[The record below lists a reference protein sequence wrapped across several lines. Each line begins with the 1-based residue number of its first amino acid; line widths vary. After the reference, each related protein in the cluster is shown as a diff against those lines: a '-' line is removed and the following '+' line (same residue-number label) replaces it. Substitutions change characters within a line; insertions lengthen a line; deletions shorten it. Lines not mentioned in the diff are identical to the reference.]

1 MRDSRSLRQTART
14 FFCWMIGNS
23 WTWLQRISL
32 ELSWEVNVASPKCAK
47 QPTTWYL
54 IQLGLKSSFELVSV
68 TSGIKWTLQWNLHDG
83 RISRR
88 NVFPIEQEVGNPVYV
103 RFVARMGMGTSS
115 LTVSTVLAG
124 FFGSLVLRLF
134 SGCTDRVGKWG
145 NRETKRNF
153 SMKLGDISEKTRGK

>member
-1 MRDSRSLRQTART
+1 M
-14 FFCWMIGNS
+14 
-23 WTWLQRISL
+23 
-32 ELSWEVNVASPKCAK
+32 ASPKCAK

-68 TSGIKWTLQWNLHDG
+68 TFGIKRTLQWNLHDG

-134 SGCTDRVGKWG
+134 SGCTDRVGK
-145 NRETKRNF
+145 
-153 SMKLGDISEKTRGK
+153 